1 MVSRYHQMKLFTG
14 TANPTL
20 AQEIATHLGV
30 SLGGVRIS
38 RFANGE
44 IYVRF
49 DESIRGVDV
58 FVVQP
63 FSKPVNETL
72 MELLI
77 MIDALKRASA
87 GRITAVIPFYAYAR
101 QEKKTAP
108 REPITARMVAD
119 ILSSAGADRILTM
132 DLHSPAIQGFFNI
145 PVDNLTALPM
155 LSQYIKEKN
164 IKDGVVIAPD
174 AGSVKKAE
182 KLATYL
188 HLPLGVMYKRRPG
201 PNVAE
206 MSFFIGDVKGKS
218 PIIIDDMID
227 TAGSLEQVINALEER
242 EAEEIHILATHG
254 VFSPPALD
262 RLNRPNIEELV
273 VCNTL
278 PLTEDPAYPKL
289 KLLSVAPLFA
299 EAIRR
304 IHNNVSVSVLFN

>member
-44 IYVRF
+44 IYVRY
-49 DESIRGVDV
+49 DESIRGADV

-87 GRITAVIPFYAYAR
+87 GQITAVIPFYAYAR

-145 PVDNLTALPM
+145 PVDNLTALPK
-155 LSQYIKEKN
+155 LSQYMKEKN
-164 IKDGVVIAPD
+164 INDGVVIAPD

-242 EAEEIHILATHG
+242 EAKEIHILATHG
-254 VFSPPALD
+254 VFSPPALE
-262 RLNRPNIEELV
+262 RLNRPSVKELV

-278 PLTEDPAYPKL
+278 PLAEDPSYPKL

-299 EAIRR
+299 EAIKR
-304 IHNNVSVSVLFN
+304 IHQNVSVSVLFD

>member
-1 MVSRYHQMKLFTG
+1 MVSNYHQMKLFTG
-14 TANPTL
+14 TANPAL
-20 AQEIATHLGV
+20 AEEIARSLGV

-58 FVVQP
+58 FVIQP

-119 ILSSAGADRILTM
+119 ILSTAGADRILTM

-145 PVDNLTALPM
+145 PVDNLTALPK
-155 LSQYIKEKN
+155 LSQYIKEKDLQ
-164 IKDGVVIAPD
+164 DGVVIAPD

-206 MSFFIGDVKGKS
+206 MSFFIGDVKGKT

-242 EAEEIHILATHG
+242 EAKEIHILATHG
-254 VFSPPALD
+254 VFSPPALE
-262 RLNRPNIEELV
+262 RLNRPNIKELV

-278 PLTEDPAYPKL
+278 PVSPDPNYPKL
-289 KLLSVAPLFA
+289 KVLSVAQLFGD
-299 EAIRR
+299 AIRR
-304 IHNNVSVSVLFN
+304 IHENRSVSVLFD